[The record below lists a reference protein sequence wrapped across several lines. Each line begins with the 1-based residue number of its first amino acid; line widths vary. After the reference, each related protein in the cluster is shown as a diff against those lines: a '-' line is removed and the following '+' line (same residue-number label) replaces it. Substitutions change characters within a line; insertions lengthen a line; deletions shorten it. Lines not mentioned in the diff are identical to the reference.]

1 MTSIPNA
8 ELYGS
13 AGAGNKCSK
22 LLLKGELQLRVKCS
36 MYSPEGRIHNVMH

>member
-1 MTSIPNA
+1 MTSIPSA
-8 ELYGS
+8 DPYGA

-36 MYSPEGRIHNVMH
+36 IYSPEGRICNVMY